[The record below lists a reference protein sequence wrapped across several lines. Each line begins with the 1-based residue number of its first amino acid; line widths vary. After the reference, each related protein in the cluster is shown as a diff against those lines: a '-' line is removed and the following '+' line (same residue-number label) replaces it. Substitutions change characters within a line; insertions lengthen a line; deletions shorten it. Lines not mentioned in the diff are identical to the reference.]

1 MGSTRRSIFPQV
13 DETRLLISGALIHIF
28 MKAMSDLDK
37 GVAFRKNKGKS
48 GTEDN
53 LFAFVTPFQQ
63 SEQRTNLGRP

>member
-1 MGSTRRSIFPQV
+1 
-13 DETRLLISGALIHIF
+13 